1 MHPDA
6 LGKVSQVQ
14 FQPGTENRRA
24 ALKFCS
30 PCSSQS
36 HERALFQQ
44 TLNRE
49 RCRVY
54 TVVWVKM
61 RIELTSPKQ
70 KNSDRILKT
79 AKQQNSNLPPEG
91 LPLRYKALRKRTDKN
106 FTPQLPDI
114 FPINHPKPILSPTTT
129 EFQPHQGEHQLH
141 PSQNP
146 SLQGTNISR

>member
-14 FQPGTENRRA
+14 FQPGTENRQA
-24 ALKFCS
+24 AVKFCS

-36 HERALFQQ
+36 HERAVFQQ

-49 RCRVY
+49 RHRVY

-79 AKQQNSNLPPEG
+79 AKQQFASCG
-91 LPLRYKALRKRTDKN
+91 S
-106 FTPQLPDI
+106 
-114 FPINHPKPILSPTTT
+114 SPTVQSSEEKNRQKLHVTT
-129 EFQPHQGEHQLH
+129 
-141 PSQNP
+141 
-146 SLQGTNISR
+146 SRHFPN